1 MQEGSGSAINLLF
14 SFNLWINSL
23 LYPVLLVYLT
33 ANLFIFPMNDV
44 IGTFGCLVIVQFL
57 DVFIRYSATKS
68 PYYLK

>member
-1 MQEGSGSAINLLF
+1 MREGSGSAINLLF

-44 IGTFGCLVIVQFL
+44 IGTSGCLVIVQFL
-57 DVFIRYSATKS
+57 DVFIRYSATKN
-68 PYYLK
+68 L

>member
-1 MQEGSGSAINLLF
+1 MREGSGSAINLLF

-44 IGTFGCLVIVQFL
+44 IGTLGCLVIVQFL
-57 DVFIRYSATKS
+57 DVFIRYSATRS
-68 PYYLK
+68 LYN